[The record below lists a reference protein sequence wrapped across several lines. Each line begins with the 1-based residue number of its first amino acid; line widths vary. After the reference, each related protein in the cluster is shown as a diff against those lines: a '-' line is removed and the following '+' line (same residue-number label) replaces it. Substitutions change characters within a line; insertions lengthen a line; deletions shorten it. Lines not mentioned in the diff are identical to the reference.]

1 MRSLRIA
8 LLGISRTALV
18 AGAGLALALQAIP
31 DAEAKSGA
39 KVSTRQGK
47 RTYDQSCVQCHGEG
61 KDGAPRLDVGFSQR
75 NTDWTRR
82 TFDPQQVLAQHK
94 QSGHI
99 QIPAAPGQ
107 PKLTDQDVINAVH
120 WMMVMLRRE
129 PVR

>member
-1 MRSLRIA
+1 MRSLPVA
-8 LLGISRTALV
+8 LRGILRASIVTGAALALV
-18 AGAGLALALQAIP
+18 LQAIP
-31 DAEAKSGA
+31 DAEAKPGA

-75 NTDWTRR
+75 NKDWKRR

-94 QSGHI
+94 QAGYI
-99 QIPAAPGQ
+99 QVPAAPGQ
-107 PKLTDQDVINAVH
+107 PKLSDQDVVNAVH
-120 WMMVMLRRE
+120 WMMVMLRTE

>member
-1 MRSLRIA
+1 MRSFRNA
-8 LLGISRTALV
+8 LLGTSRTLLL
-18 AGAGLALALQAIP
+18 AGAALALVLQAMP
-31 DAEAKSGA
+31 DAEAKTGA

-75 NTDWTRR
+75 NTGWKRR

-94 QSGHI
+94 QAGYI
-99 QIPAAPGQ
+99 QVPSAPGQ
-107 PKLTDQDVINAVH
+107 PKLSDQDVVNAVH